1 MTLVKMYSSLK
12 KPECFDSLTGIT
24 CSFNQPISIWTN
36 VECLSLI
43 FRSHFVKFSKSYT
56 SCPKLSDICL
66 WLRMQLFKISN
77 LWQKK
82 DLTNLYHASKD
93 RSKFW
98 FLVLWSCYDFTYIQ
112 FDNLSFWLKKL
123 LLIDLLTGR
132 DFFEWL
138 WIVHL
143 PLFAFWFLWVSI
155 VPYND
160 RLLLWY
166 DSTFT
171 ICMII
176 EQSFHDQDS

>member
-12 KPECFDSLTGIT
+12 KPECFDSLTAIT

-82 DLTNLYHASKD
+82 TLPICIMPLKIDPSP
-93 RSKFW
+93 
-98 FLVLWSCYDFTYIQ
+98 DF
-112 FDNLSFWLKKL
+112 LSFGRVTILHLYNSIIYHSDWRNYYS
-123 LLIDLLTGR
+123 LIFWREGIFLN
-132 DFFEWL
+132 DFG
-138 WIVHL
+138 
-143 PLFAFWFLWVSI
+143 
-155 VPYND
+155 
-160 RLLLWY
+160 
-166 DSTFT
+166 
-171 ICMII
+171 
-176 EQSFHDQDS
+176 